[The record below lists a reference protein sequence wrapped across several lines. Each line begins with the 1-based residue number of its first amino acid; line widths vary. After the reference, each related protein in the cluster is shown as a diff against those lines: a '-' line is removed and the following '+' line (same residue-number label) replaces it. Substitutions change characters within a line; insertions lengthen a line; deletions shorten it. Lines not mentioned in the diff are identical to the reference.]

1 MICTKCNGTGLIDT
15 FNLCTDCKG
24 EGKLLELEPID
35 PTEEVVSEAKVGEEV
50 EVVVKPKKVKKTK

>member
-1 MICTKCNGTGLIDT
+1 MECTKCNGTGLADT

-24 EGKLLELEPID
+24 EGKSIEVEPVD
-35 PTEEVVSEAKVGEEV
+35 TTEEVVEEVKEV